1 MCPRGQLDSSQD
13 FPQNR
18 LVRIGR
24 VGPNG
29 LVRAGTTLRLVLAR
43 IWGYDSAVA
52 IAVTSVKSP
61 DIPDSLLFRL
71 REYLVTRQVQN
82 GIALLDANASLLDNL
97 DPEQPNAAAL
107 VGAVAQW
114 VDVGYRDPDLV
125 EQMLGRFPRER
136 RGHLP
141 VSGYVHLRMAEG
153 LLALLRDLPDDALRH
168 FDQVLALQ
176 DETEDK
182 VVISIAYCWDARC
195 HRKKGE
201 YDVALKRAAAGSE
214 LADKLGFPKMA
225 AVIRVLESWLH
236 FQKGNAQEAQR
247 VLNQAE
253 EVLRTTDDDITLG
266 NIYSAHGRIIRRHGQ
281 YNQAMKFFTQAIEHF
296 RRRNPQHRNLAR
308 SLANMAYVQRLIAG
322 QITRRM
328 DSETKRRRGKEPRAT
343 AKTSVAA
350 SPARKLDDREQY
362 EKLRAQAFANLDQA
376 EKIYRHH
383 SHHHGIGNVFENR
396 GLLYL
401 DSGELDLAAQQ
412 GALCYAEAKEHNDN
426 IVMARARLLQCK
438 VEQAQLDEQIED
450 DTRTWEHVQ
459 AVRDFSREAVE
470 AAQRTQN
477 QRLRAR
483 AYIWRG
489 LSACNPAIQDIDDAR
504 HCLEQA
510 ALLTKAAQDEDVWTE
525 LQILKQKLTSRGSI
539 DQKLRAWSRGV
550 TEGKSFQRLAD
561 EFAELVITRVW
572 EKEGKKVAR
581 VAKALKVSPK
591 KIRKVLAMAGKRKR

>member
-1 MCPRGQLDSSQD
+1 M
-13 FPQNR
+13 
-18 LVRIGR
+18 
-24 VGPNG
+24 
-29 LVRAGTTLRLVLAR
+29 AT
-43 IWGYDSAVA
+43 
-52 IAVTSVKSP
+52 AVTSAKSQ
-61 DIPDSLLFRL
+61 DIPDSLLHLL

-82 GIALLDANASLLDNL
+82 GIALLDANARLLNNL
-97 DPEQPNAAAL
+97 DSGHPNAAAL
-107 VGAVAQW
+107 VGSVAQW
-114 VDVGYRDPDLV
+114 VDVGYRGPELV
-125 EQMLGRFPRER
+125 EQLLARFSRER
-136 RGHLP
+136 RGQLS
-141 VSGYVHLRMAEG
+141 VSSYVHLRMAEG

-182 VVISIAYCWDARC
+182 VVISIAHFWNARC

-214 LADKLGFPKMA
+214 LAAKLGFPRMA

-236 FQKGNAQEAQR
+236 FQKGNGPEAQR
-247 VLNQAE
+247 ILDQAE
-253 EVLRTTDDDITLG
+253 EVLRSTDDDITLG

-281 YNQAMKFFTQAIEHF
+281 YNQALKFFTQAIEHF
-296 RRRNPQHRNLAR
+296 RKRNPQHRNLAR
-308 SLANMAYVQRLIAG
+308 SLANVAYVQRLIAG
-322 QITRRM
+322 QIMRQM
-328 DSETKRRRGKEPRAT
+328 DSEARRRRGKESKAAARLHT
-343 AKTSVAA
+343 TAA

-376 EKIYRHH
+376 EKIYRYHK
-383 SHHHGIGNVFENR
+383 HHHGIGNVFENR

-401 DSGELDLAAQQ
+401 DSGELDLAAEQ
-412 GALCYAEAKEHNDN
+412 GALCYAEGKEHNDN
-426 IVMARARLLQCK
+426 IVIARARLLQCK

-450 DTRTWEHVQ
+450 DTRAWEHVQ

-489 LSACNPAIQDIDDAR
+489 LAACNPAIQDMDDAR

-510 ALLTKAAQDEDVWTE
+510 TLLTKAAQDEDVWSE
-525 LQILKQKLTSRGSI
+525 LQILKLKLTSRGSI

-550 TEGKSFQRLAD
+550 TEGKSFQRIAD

-591 KIRKVLAMAGKRKR
+591 KVRKILDMAGKKKR